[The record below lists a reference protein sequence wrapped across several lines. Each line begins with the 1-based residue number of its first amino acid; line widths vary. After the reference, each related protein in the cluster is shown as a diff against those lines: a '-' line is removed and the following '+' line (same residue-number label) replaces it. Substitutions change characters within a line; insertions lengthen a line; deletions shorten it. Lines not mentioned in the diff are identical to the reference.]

1 MYQQDPIPA
10 SEKTLMLYVAYLYC
24 QHLTYSTVHVY
35 LSAVRSLH
43 IFHGYGNPLD
53 NKLLLKQ
60 TVKAVHVIR
69 GDCTQKLPITLEILQ
84 KMYPIVSTFHGAQV
98 LWAAMTLAFFGCL
111 RSAEL
116 TVQKHFD
123 PLVHLCVSD
132 VTIHNDA
139 NPPYVIVTIKCSKTD
154 TFRKGLHVYLGCT
167 EHIDCCAHCSLNVLV
182 QGRSGNI
189 PLFQFS
195 NGKSLSKNVFVNNT
209 KLALSMLGFDHTKY
223 SGHSYRSGAATSAAI
238 WQVYPTTRLKC

>member
-1 MYQQDPIPA
+1 MIYIYIYIFTGFPSFVDLQKTVNHLLKNSLRENTRKTYCSAQNRYLQFCNLYQQNPIPA
-10 SEKTLMLYVAYLYC
+10 SENTLMLYVAYLYY
-24 QHLTYSTVHVY
+24 QHLTYSTVQVY

-84 KMYPIVSTFHGAQV
+84 KMYRIVSTFHGAQV

-116 TVQKHFD
+116 TV
-123 PLVHLCVSD
+123 
-132 VTIHNDA
+132 
-139 NPPYVIVTIKCSKTD
+139 
-154 TFRKGLHVYLGCT
+154 R
-167 EHIDCCAHCSLNVLV
+167 
-182 QGRSGNI
+182 NI
-189 PLFQFS
+189 LIRFY
-195 NGKSLSKNVFVNNT
+195 T
-209 KLALSMLGFDHTKY
+209 C
-223 SGHSYRSGAATSAAI
+223 
-238 WQVYPTTRLKC
+238 VYPM